1 MTQSDCIFCKIVAGQ
16 IPSKKVFESDRVL
29 AFEDINPKAPTHILL
44 IPKKHLEGLND
55 GASDP
60 ALLGEIVARS
70 AEIAKERGVTDFRLV
85 ANTGRQ
91 AGQVVFHL
99 HFHLLA
105 GRQMKWPPG

>member
-1 MTQSDCIFCKIVAGQ
+1 MSECIFCKIVAGE
-16 IPSKKVFESDRVL
+16 IPSKKVFENNRLL
-29 AFEDINPKAPTHILL
+29 AFEDINPKAPTHVLL
-44 IPKKHLEGLND
+44 IPKKHFENLND
-55 GASDP
+55 SSSDP
-60 ALLGEIVARS
+60 ALLGEIVAQS
-70 AEIAKERGVTDFRLV
+70 AAVAKKLGLTDFRLV